1 MVGSRYRETNL
12 IGNVVDVYL
21 LPQSVASVVRMLL
34 RTTMGI
40 LYHHFDWHRSVESDL
55 ISLQEIDVA
64 WQGGALHLFGAKWQ
78 GKDFSLDKIVLGMC
92 CVHNQA
98 ARTSPSWWTGKVSHR
113 WSLRHR
119 TRRSKVSSWII
130 VKPATFCPQNIS
142 ATFWRLERS
151 LWLWFL
157 TGEKHGKHIRIVSFS
172 FYEIW
177 FYGSRSTDSHLD
189 LHM

>member
-12 IGNVVDVYL
+12 IGNVAVVYL
-21 LPQSVASVVRMLL
+21 LPQSLASVVRMLL

-40 LYHHFDWHRSVESDL
+40 SNHHFDWQRSVESDL
-55 ISLQEIDVA
+55 ISLRVLMLLERCSAFVCCEVA
-64 WQGGALHLFGAKWQ
+64 RGR
-78 GKDFSLDKIVLGMC
+78 FSRDKIVHGMC
-92 CVHNQA
+92 CVHHQA
-98 ARTSPSWWTGKVSHR
+98 ARTTSSWWTGKVSHR
-113 WSLRHR
+113 WTLRHR
-119 TRRSKVSSWII
+119 KHRSKVRNWMI
-130 VKPATFCPQNIS
+130 VKHATFCPQNIP